1 MTSHMSHIGQALMPP
16 QNPNSWARRQHNTPI
31 PTPMLDQRAD
41 GLPPVAI
48 DIVREK
54 IARVFQDK
62 LGVSMIPRGS
72 RIENPMTTDLI
83 TTHIPREQGYPNFQI
98 FWVTKE
104 RTHMGMQLT

>member
-1 MTSHMSHIGQALMPP
+1 
-16 QNPNSWARRQHNTPI
+16 
-31 PTPMLDQRAD
+31 MLDQRAD